1 MDFTKPQ
8 YDCLF
13 RRNFE
18 FEQYG
23 SKEHFWI
30 ELDYY
35 ILRDSYATRV
45 GRALDTNMLSA
56 GGQPIF
62 TGSVKEQIAAKNMV
76 LINEDVAPVTRWQD
90 IYKVTELYGYA
101 PDETFYTYSGEVV
114 QFPALRNTSTA
125 DVVEERVVLRY
136 DLGQLIFVDSNKLFN
151 VGDML
156 NFTLFQTSASNGLI
170 IVYAAQASQLSQV
183 VEIRVEN
190 DVRTCYCT
198 DVSWYI
204 PYNGATSGS
213 QATITAYNTR
223 SGMATRGFV
232 TRKEFN
238 ALVLITNCIS
248 YHTTFP
254 PVNDRLKIYA
264 GNNEMQEIDSSTV
277 PTFNQWQTMAK
288 NGTLVCLMEPEITQ
302 VGSIYKKTL
311 KKCQAR

>member
-23 SKEHFWI
+23 NKEHFWI

-35 ILRDSYATRV
+35 ILRDSYTTRV

-62 TGSVKEQIAAKNMV
+62 TGSVKEQIAAKNMT

-114 QFPALRNTSTA
+114 QFPALRNTST
-125 DVVEERVVLRY
+125 DDIVEERVVLRY
-136 DLGQLIFVDSNKLFN
+136 DLGQLVFVDSGNLFN

-156 NFTLFQTSASNGLI
+156 TFTLFQSSANNGLT
-170 IVYAAQASQLSQV
+170 IVYAAQAAQLSQV
-183 VEIRVEN
+183 VEIRIE
-190 DVRTCYCT
+190 DGTHTCYCS
-198 DVSWYI
+198 DISWYV
-204 PYNGATSGS
+204 PYNGATIGS
-213 QATITAYNTR
+213 QSAIKAYNTR
-223 SGMATRGFV
+223 GGMASRGFV

-238 ALVLITNCIS
+238 ALVLTTNCIS

-264 GNNEMQEIDSSTV
+264 GENEMSEINSSTV
-277 PTFNQWQTMAK
+277 PTFNQWQTMVK
-288 NGTLVCLMEPEITQ
+288 NGTLVCLTEPEITP
-302 VGSIYKKTL
+302 VGSIYKKTV